1 MKATPDQPC
10 EAKWLLG
17 VGKGGEE
24 ASSSAPSTA
33 DFNLTQPFCCLG
45 PPCLPGY
52 RLFWLT
58 DFSLQTPTSS
68 DWANDS
74 AALTET

>member
-24 ASSSAPSTA
+24 ASSSEPSTA
-33 DFNLTQPFCCLG
+33 DFNLTQPSAAWGLLVSLDTGFFGSLI
-45 PPCLPGY
+45 
-52 RLFWLT
+52 
-58 DFSLQTPTSS
+58 FSLQTPTSS
-68 DWANDS
+68 D
-74 AALTET
+74 